1 MKLSRFAALTAL
13 GLGVGLLAVAE
24 RPALAKAPPAAAGG
38 PGVIKESMQISP
50 KGLRWGLSL
59 EEVAKLYDRV
69 IEQEMLPLFRKAQ
82 PGLELDALNEEQ
94 KNRKG
99 ALRRSRIDFGKTPTG
114 VDQSALKGEY
124 SYNNGESLAV
134 MTAPSG
140 TKRHFF
146 FFNDHLWK
154 IYDEHKLKKE
164 GNLGENFQEAVKAL
178 SKRFGVAPKMITAD
192 YDKGRPF
199 DEAEWKDP
207 DKIIRAVDRGQT
219 LAVVYTDRKVQEDL
233 PRYRKVKVET
243 GPEPIDKDVA
253 NVTKKAE
260 EPAGKPG
267 DKAKGKDKAP
277 KK

>member
-1 MKLSRFAALTAL
+1 MKLSRYAALTAL
-13 GLGVGLLAVAE
+13 GLGMGLLAVAE
-24 RPALAKAPPAAAGG
+24 RPALAKAPPAAGG
-38 PGVIKESMQISP
+38 AGVIEKSMQISP

-59 EEVAKLYDRV
+59 EAVAKLYDGV

-99 ALRRSRIDFGKTPTG
+99 ALRRSRIDFGATPTG

-124 SYNNGESLAV
+124 SYNNGESLAIV
-134 MTAPSG
+134 TLPSG

-146 FFNDHLWK
+146 FFNDKLWK
-154 IYDEHKLKKE
+154 IYDEHKLKKD

-178 SKRFGVAPKMITAD
+178 AKRFGAAPKMITAD

-219 LAVVYTDRKVQEDL
+219 LAVVYADRKVQEDL
-233 PRYRKVKVET
+233 PRYRKAKAQN

-253 NVTKKAE
+253 MVTKKAE
-260 EPAGKPG
+260 EPVKPG
-267 DKAKGKDKAP
+267 DKDKKAKEKA

>member
-1 MKLSRFAALTAL
+1 MKLSPYVALTAL
-13 GLGVGLLAVAE
+13 TLGTGLFAASE
-24 RPALAKAPPAAAGG
+24 RPAFAKAPAAAQSGAG
-38 PGVIKESMQISP
+38 AIEKSIQIAP

-59 EEVAKLYDRV
+59 DAIAKLYDKV
-69 IEQEMLPLFRKAQ
+69 IEDEMLPLYRKAQ

-99 ALRRSRIDFGKTPTG
+99 ALRRSRIEFGATPTG
-114 VDQSALKGEY
+114 VDQSPLKGEY
-124 SYNNGESLAV
+124 SYKNGESMAV
-134 MTAPSG
+134 LTLTSG

-146 FFNDHLWK
+146 FFNDRLWK

-178 SKRFGVAPKMITAD
+178 SKRFGATPKMVPAD

-207 DKIIRAVDRGQT
+207 DKVIRAVDRGTT
-219 LAVVYTDRKVQEDL
+219 LAVVYADRKIQEDL
-233 PRYRKVKVET
+233 PSHRKAKVQT
-243 GPEPIDKDVA
+243 GPDPIDKDVA
-253 NVTKKAE
+253 AVTKKAE
-260 EPAGKPG
+260 EPPKPG
-267 DKAKGKDKAP
+267 DKDKKAKDKS